1 MLETGTKERPERLT
15 AATACG
21 ANEGLE
27 LREAELDGIEVRAI
41 GWQVPEG
48 GPGGLDSPPDA
59 GDLVG
64 PEVVGND
71 DVAWLQSRRQDLFD
85 VSAEALAIDCAVEDP
100 RCGQPCDPQRGE
112 KRAGLPAPAGG
123 VVVDA
128 RAARCPAVPP
138 KQIGGA
144 AGFVQKHEV
153 GDVPGRR
160 RPVPRDPRGR
170 DVRPIVFGRADR
182 FF

>member
-1 MLETGTKERPERLT
+1 MPKIVAAFVRAEALETGTKERPERLT

-41 GWQVPEG
+41 GWHVPEG
-48 GPGGLDSPPDA
+48 GP

-71 DVAWLQSRRQDLFD
+71 DVAWLQSRHQDLFD

-100 RCGQPCDPQRGE
+100 
-112 KRAGLPAPAGG
+112 
-123 VVVDA
+123 
-128 RAARCPAVPP
+128 
-138 KQIGGA
+138 
-144 AGFVQKHEV
+144 
-153 GDVPGRR
+153 
-160 RPVPRDPRGR
+160 PVRS
-170 DVRPIVFGRADR
+170 AL
-182 FF
+182 